1 MVPREVA
8 FGKVH
13 GGVRLIIEAVVDLR
27 GVAKVSAVLA
37 VDHPIESPVVAPF
50 KERAGNGR
58 RGLVCETVRL
68 CECEFIQRGRVYGLS
83 LVFTLPLNG
92 SEAEKFVLA
101 ERPADG
107 TPELLARIVRV
118 SGNRTVWVSWRWS
131 GASGIFLVG
140 VQIGVTEVPEDRTV
154 VEVRARLGDHVDG
167 RAFGAP
173 VYCREALC
181 ADLEFL
187 HRFQGKLQP
196 CTERQISDAVQQ
208 DRVVRELMTLL
219 R

>member
-92 SEAEKFVLA
+92 SEAEKFVL
-101 ERPADG
+101 EREREHQAQTVDATSLNELTLAKAHGFADRSEEH
-107 TPELLARIVRV
+107 TSELQ
-118 SGNRTVWVSWRWS
+118 SPDT
-131 GASGIFLVG
+131 
-140 VQIGVTEVPEDRTV
+140 
-154 VEVRARLGDHVDG
+154 
-167 RAFGAP
+167 
-173 VYCREALC
+173 
-181 ADLEFL
+181 
-187 HRFQGKLQP
+187 
-196 CTERQISDAVQQ
+196 ISYAVFC
-208 DRVVRELMTLL
+208 
-219 R
+219 